1 MRRFFYLLLF
11 LLCLCAGC
19 EGLPD
24 DKSDASV
31 DWDGYHPPD
40 LFNPADRTVESCDGG
55 PDACSRP
62 D

>member
-1 MRRFFYLLLF
+1 MF
-11 LLCLCAGC
+11 LICLCIGC

-24 DKSDASV
+24 DKPDASV